1 MVNITTVAKSA
12 RIFLNPEEKVLYQ
25 ENIDRMLAWFNGIYI
40 TDSEHFVYSVAS
52 ETEERNYFP
61 DEIDKKESTA
71 EVLLNAPKSKEN
83 FILVPKVI

>member
-25 ENIDRMLAWFNGIYI
+25 ENIDRMLSWFNDIYI
-40 TDSEHFVYSVAS
+40 TDSENFVYSVVS
-52 ETEERNYFP
+52 ETLERNYFS
-61 DEIDKKESTA
+61 DEIDKKESIP
-71 EVLLNAPKSKEN
+71 EVLSNAPKSKEN